1 MTIKRKQEEK
11 HLIYYCTFTC
21 ADWLSLFE
29 ITNFYDEIY
38 SWFNLL
44 RRNGNQIIGFVIV
57 SNHLHVLIGV
67 KEQSINKILANGK
80 RFMAYEIVKRLQN
93 TASNEVLN
101 QLSLK
106 VTEEEH
112 KRAKKH
118 RVFEVSSDIKPCY
131 HKWFLIQKLNYMHS
145 NPVSSKWNLAPT
157 YVDYIH
163 SSAGFYELN
172 QPHSEIEITHYE
184 DVELDVS
191 SSTGDDVQQ

>member
-1 MTIKRKQEEK
+1 MTIKKTQEET

-21 ADWLSLFE
+21 ADWLPLFE
-29 ITNFYDEIY
+29 ITDFYCEIY

-44 RRNGNQIIGFVIV
+44 RRNGNQIIGFVIMP
-57 SNHLHVLIGV
+57 NHLHVLICV

-80 RFMAYEIVKRLQN
+80 RFMAYEIIKRLQN
-93 TASNEVLN
+93 AANDEVIN

-106 VTEEEH
+106 VTEEER

-131 HKWFLIQKLNYMHS
+131 HKWFLIQKLDYMHR
-145 NPVSSKWNLAPT
+145 NPVSGKWNLAPT

-172 QPHSEIEITHYE
+172 EQHRMVSIRHYE
-184 DVELDVS
+184 DVELDIS
-191 SSTGDDVQQ
+191 SSATDDVQQ